1 MLGLPPQGALNKVR
15 VVSVSV
21 PHNESVAVPEAPV
34 EVIRGSHAAPV
45 FLTCEHASQAL
56 PSAWRWPLPDQRL
69 LDTHWAYDLGAREL
83 TLELARA
90 LDASAVLA
98 CFTRLLADPN
108 REESHHEVFRLLADG
123 APVQLNA
130 ALDEADKRRRIEG
143 YHRPY
148 HAAVDAELARVSAP
162 LLFSIHSFT
171 PVYQG
176 QPRAVEL
183 GVLFNR
189 DEADALALGQ
199 ALAAHFPQ
207 VAFNE
212 PWSGRAGLI
221 YSAERH
227 AGKHGR
233 MALELEVRQ
242 DRAVDPQYRAELVRV
257 LSAFFRSRDAGRPP
271 LTAR

>member
-1 MLGLPPQGALNKVR
+1 MPEPPNLRSRARGSASN
-15 VVSVSV
+15 V
-21 PHNESVAVPEAPV
+21 PASEAPV
-34 EVIRGSHAAPV
+34 EIVRGSRAAKV
-45 FLTCEHASQAL
+45 FLTCEHASQTL
-56 PSAWRWPLPDQRL
+56 PSAWRWPASDLRL
-69 LDTHWAYDLGAREL
+69 VDTHWAYDLGARDL
-83 TLELARA
+83 TLELART

-98 CFTRLLADPN
+98 RFTRLLADPN
-108 REESHHEVFRLLADG
+108 RDEGHHEVFRSLADG

-130 ALDEADKRRRIEG
+130 QLDEADKQRRIAG

-148 HAAVDAELARVSAP
+148 HAAVDAELSAVDAP

-176 QPRAVEL
+176 QPREVEL

-189 DEADALALGQ
+189 DEADALALGA
-199 ALAAHFPQ
+199 ALALHFPK

-233 MALELEVRQ
+233 LALELEVRQ
-242 DRAVDPQYRAELVRV
+242 DRAVDPVYRAELVRV
-257 LSAFFRSRDAGRPP
+257 LAGFFSSR
-271 LTAR
+271 

>member
-1 MLGLPPQGALNKVR
+1 MNVL
-15 VVSVSV
+15 VST
-21 PHNESVAVPEAPV
+21 PEAPV
-34 EVIRGSHAAPV
+34 EVVRGSRAAAV

-56 PSAWRWPLPDQRL
+56 PSAWRWPAADRRL
-69 LDTHWAYDLGAREL
+69 IDTHWAYDLGAREV

-98 CFTRLLADPN
+98 RFSRLLADPN
-108 REESHHEVFRLLADG
+108 RDEGHPDVFRLLADG
-123 APVQLNA
+123 APVELNA
-130 ALDEADKRRRIEG
+130 QLDEADKQRRIVG

-148 HAAVDAELARVSAP
+148 HAAVDAELSAVDAP

-176 QPRAVEL
+176 QPRDIEL

-189 DEADALALGQ
+189 DEADALHLGAALS
-199 ALAAHFPQ
+199 AHFAK

-233 MALELEVRQ
+233 LSLELEVRQ
-242 DRAVDPQYRAELVRV
+242 DRAVDPVYRAELVRV
-257 LSAFFRSRDAGRPP
+257 LAAFFRSRA
-271 LTAR
+271 